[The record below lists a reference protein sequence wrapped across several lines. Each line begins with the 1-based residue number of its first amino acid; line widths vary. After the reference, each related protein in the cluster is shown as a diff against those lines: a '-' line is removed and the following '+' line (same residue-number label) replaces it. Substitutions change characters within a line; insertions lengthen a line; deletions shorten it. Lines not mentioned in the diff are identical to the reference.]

1 MQTII
6 ALPSSAAT
14 RSSKCFTR
22 SSATSA
28 RRFSEPTSAS
38 TLAHLRL
45 SRSCS
50 VCGLVLGQVGDF
62 GVDLRLLVLVEFDAR
77 QPALV
82 VDRHGRA
89 VLDRAADVV
98 DVDVVAEHGGRVH
111 VVLLDR
117 RAGEADEGGVGQA
130 RRAGIWR
137 SRRRSRRSCCS
148 TLASKPYWLRCA
160 SSAITIDV
168 AAVGQQRI
176 VGRRRLRARISG
188 WW

>member
-1 MQTII
+1 MRRLMQTII
-6 ALPSSAAT
+6 ALPSSAAA

-22 SSATSA
+22 SSATRA

-50 VCGLVLGQVGDF
+50 LCGLILGQVCDL
-62 GVDLRLLVLVEFDAR
+62 GVDLGLLVLVEFDAR

-98 DVDVVAEHGGRVH
+98 DVDVVAEHGRRVH
-111 VVLLDR
+111 VVLLDG
-117 RAGEADEGGVGQA
+117 RAGEADEGGVGQTVAQIFGEAVGDVAGLAA
-130 RRAGIWR
+130 RPWLGSRTGCGGP
-137 SRRRSRRSCCS
+137 RRRSRS
-148 TLASKPYWLRCA
+148 RC
-160 SSAITIDV
+160 
-168 AAVGQQRI
+168 
-176 VGRRRLRARISG
+176 VGR
-188 WW
+188 